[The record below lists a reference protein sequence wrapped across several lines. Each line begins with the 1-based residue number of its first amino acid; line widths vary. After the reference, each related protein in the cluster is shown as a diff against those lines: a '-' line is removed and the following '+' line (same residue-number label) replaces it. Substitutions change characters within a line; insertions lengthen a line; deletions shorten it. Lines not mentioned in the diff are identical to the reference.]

1 MGYSFGM
8 VAKIGSSIVSSKK
21 HVIEITLMGQKV
33 VLKTQAD
40 PKLVEEVTALVLD
53 RLAASERR
61 VKNANA
67 PHLAAL
73 LALFDVAED
82 YVEAKRKIQQHQ
94 SELLTKVQQLQSW
107 VDSELKA

>member
-1 MGYSFGM
+1 MAG
-8 VAKIGSSIVSSKK
+8 KN
-21 HVIEITLMGQKV
+21 HVIETPSMGQKI

-40 PKLVEEVTALVLD
+40 PKLVEEVTALVKE
-53 RLAASERR
+53 RIGNSEKR

-82 YVEAKRKIQQHQ
+82 YVEAKRKIQEHQ
-94 SELLTKVQQLQSW
+94 SELLAKVSQLQSW
-107 VDSELKA
+107 VDSALKD

>member
-1 MGYSFGM
+1 MAG
-8 VAKIGSSIVSSKK
+8 KN
-21 HVIEITLMGQKV
+21 HVIEIPLMGQKI

-40 PKLVEEVTALVLD
+40 PKLVEEVTALVKE
-53 RLAASERR
+53 RIGNSEKR

-82 YVEAKRKIQQHQ
+82 YVEAKRKIQEHQ
-94 SELLTKVQQLQSW
+94 SELLAKVSQLQSW
-107 VDSELKA
+107 VDSALKD

>member
-1 MGYSFGM
+1 MAG
-8 VAKIGSSIVSSKK
+8 KN
-21 HVIEITLMGQKV
+21 HVIEIPLMGQKI

-40 PKLVEEVTALVLD
+40 PKLVEEVTALVKE
-53 RLAASERR
+53 RIGNSEKR

-82 YVEAKRKIQQHQ
+82 YVEAKRKIQEHQ
-94 SELLTKVQQLQSW
+94 SELLAKVNQLQSW
-107 VDSELKA
+107 VDSALKD

>member
-1 MGYSFGM
+1 MAG
-8 VAKIGSSIVSSKK
+8 KN
-21 HVIEITLMGQKV
+21 HVIEIPLMGQKI

-40 PKLVEEVTALVLD
+40 PKLVAEVTALVLE
-53 RLAASERR
+53 RLAASEKR

-82 YVEAKRKIQQHQ
+82 YVEAKRKVQDHQ
-94 SELLTKVQQLQSW
+94 GELSAKVQQLQSW
-107 VDSELKA
+107 VDSALKA

>member
-1 MGYSFGM
+1 M
-8 VAKIGSSIVSSKK
+8 ATKTGSGSASSKK

-82 YVEAKRKIQQHQ
+82 YVEAKRKIQLHQ
-94 SELLTKVQQLQSW
+94 AELMMKVQQLQSW
-107 VDSELKA
+107 VDSELNS